1 MDGLLVILPRASK
14 SSNPASWSGH
24 PQDHVSQNGFLLG
37 RFRSFCWL
45 TTMSYTPRIRF
56 NLDHG
61 GLVQIMFLSFHGWL
75 FTFHVNLPGC
85 VFLLGQYIPTDSVLG
100 AFFQNSQ
107 VPASMDKLCK
117 YATPLTVSKK
127 KSAARGSFTIPTSF
141 CDSWVVTETFLYLL

>member
-1 MDGLLVILPRASK
+1 MVWEYYLGLQKAAILPLEAAIPK
-14 SSNPASWSGH
+14 TT
-24 PQDHVSQNGFLLG
+24 
-37 RFRSFCWL
+37 FRKMDFCWAVLEVFVWL